1 MPRQE
6 LLNLVGKLIEF
17 SKVEDMVH
25 LEYGI
30 YLNDMLIGFVNDCGI
45 EADEI
50 EIGYVNMINGHSSLK
65 FEECP
70 YLCCRRINST
80 AKQT

>member
-50 EIGYVNMINGHSSLK
+50 EIGYVIHPDYKGLGYATDWQK
-65 FEECP
+65 
-70 YLCCRRINST
+70 
-80 AKQT
+80 